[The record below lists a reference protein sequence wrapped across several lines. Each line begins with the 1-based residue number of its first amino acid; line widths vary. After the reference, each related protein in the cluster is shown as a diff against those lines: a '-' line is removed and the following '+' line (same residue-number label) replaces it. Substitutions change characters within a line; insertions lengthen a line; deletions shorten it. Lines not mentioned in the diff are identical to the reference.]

1 MAPHHLTVCGS
12 VVRAL
17 GFGREIVGSNPTTS
31 TSPEVGTVASLMGLG
46 DRGLEPH
53 HGLDSI
59 DFRRGGGAPQ
69 GTRKFTNVLAQPSGP
84 RRGFLVLNPFYPQ
97 HISIMTDL

>member
-1 MAPHHLTVCGS
+1 
-12 VVRAL
+12 
-17 GFGREIVGSNPTTS
+17 
-31 TSPEVGTVASLMGLG
+31 MGLG

-59 DFRRGGGAPQ
+59 DFRRGGVHLKVPV
-69 GTRKFTNVLAQPSGP
+69 KFTNVLAQPSGP